1 MDKAINPQN
10 WGKSHHAEYFE
21 KPTHLLYCLV
31 RKSLIMKGSS
41 IKIYHF
47 FEILK
52 SAKNIEK
59 HKREAIY
66 EGIG

>member
-21 KPTHLLYCLV
+21 KLTHLLWCLV
-31 RKSLIMKGSS
+31 KKSLIMKGPS
-41 IKIYHF
+41 IKIQHF

-52 SAKNIEK
+52 FAKNIENIK
-59 HKREAIY
+59 EKQYMKE
-66 EGIG
+66 